1 MQSTLTTNQ
10 GTHFDTDEA
19 RAVSNMK
26 AGLHRQVTSGYSRDR
41 HLLLTAP
48 PQIALA
54 AGGTPVG
61 PDATPAQAFAA
72 AGAAFQVEPRPLA
85 FAMTTGEADD
95 LTTGVPWAGI
105 STHKALVRTDTGR
118 ALGVVGRGYQPIQNQ
133 ALIDLFAF
141 LHEDAQ
147 LDNIVVLG
155 GGKRV
160 YATASISI
168 EGEVIPGDPIRRHLH
183 AFNSFD
189 GTTSFGVFFSDLRL
203 VCANQL
209 AYVSGKGSRRAKA
222 RGEGLVVRHTKAA
235 EAFAQRLPELIDL
248 QTRTFRQSLEE
259 LKPLT
264 TAKLTTEAARAI
276 LEATYADKL
285 AVPIKGDDGKPR
297 PRTFDDLKTERET
310 IRSHYAGST
319 GIGIDTSDRSV
330 WNLFQAITQFE
341 THDAGRL
348 KDPVAAARARL
359 ESLWGGESANRIDR
373 ARQACLALI

>member
-1 MQSTLTTNQ
+1 MQTISTIQ
-10 GTHFDTDEA
+10 GTHSDTPEA
-19 RAVSNMK
+19 LAVSNMK

-61 PDATPAQAFAA
+61 PDAPPSQAFAA
-72 AGAAFQVEPRPLA
+72 AGADFVVESRPIAFDASPEDVTSDWRC
-85 FAMTTGEADD
+85 
-95 LTTGVPWAGI
+95 V
-105 STHKALVRTDTGR
+105 STHKALVRTDTGA
-118 ALGVVGRGYQPIQNQ
+118 ALGVVGRGYQPIQNS
-133 ALIDLFAF
+133 ALVDLFTY

-155 GGKRV
+155 GGRRV

-168 EGEVIPGDPIRRHLH
+168 DGEVIPGDRIRRHLH

-189 GTTSFGVFFSDLRL
+189 GSTAFGVFFSDLRL

-209 AYVSGKGSRRAKA
+209 AYISGRGARRAKA
-222 RGEGLVVRHTKAA
+222 EGHGLIARHTKAA
-235 EAFAQRLPELIDL
+235 EAFARRLPELINL
-248 QTRTFRQSLEE
+248 QTQTFRQSLEE

-264 TAKLTTEAARAI
+264 TTRLSTEAARAI

-285 AVPIKGDDGKPR
+285 STPIKDKATGKPR
-297 PRTFDDLKTERET
+297 PRVLSDLEDSCLGT
-310 IRSHYAGST
+310 IRSHCYGST
-319 GIGIDTSDRSV
+319 GIGIDPADRSV

-359 ESLWGGESANRIDR
+359 ESLWGGEASNRIDR
-373 ARQACLALI
+373 AREACLAVAA

>member
-1 MQSTLTTNQ
+1 MQTITTNQ
-10 GTHFDTDEA
+10 GTHADTPEA
-19 RAVSNMK
+19 FAVSNMR
-26 AGLHRQVTSGYSRDR
+26 AGLHKQVTSGYSRDR

-48 PQIALA
+48 RQVALA

-61 PDATPAQAFAA
+61 PDAPPSLAFAA
-72 AGAAFQVEPRPLA
+72 AGADFIVESRPIAFDHSP
-85 FAMTTGEADD
+85 EAVTFDWRS
-95 LTTGVPWAGI
+95 V
-105 STHKALVRTDTGR
+105 STHKALVRTDTGA

-133 ALIDLFAF
+133 SLIDLFSF

-155 GGKRV
+155 GGRRV
-160 YATASISI
+160 YATATIAI

-189 GTTSFGVFFSDLRL
+189 GSTAFGVFFSDLRL

-209 AYVSGKGSRRAKA
+209 AYISGKGARKA
-222 RGEGLVVRHTKAA
+222 RSRSEGLVMRHTKSA
-235 EAFAQRLPELIDL
+235 EAFARQLPQLIDL
-248 QTRTFRQSLEE
+248 QTRSFRQSLDE

-264 TAKLTTEAARAI
+264 TTRLSTEAARAV
-276 LEATYADKL
+276 LEATYSDKL
-285 AVPIKGDDGKPR
+285 AVPIKDKDTGKPR
-297 PRTFDDLKTERET
+297 PRVLADLEDTCLST
-310 IRSHYAGST
+310 IRSHAFGST
-319 GIGIDTSDRSV
+319 GIGIDPSDRSV

-359 ESLWGGESANRIDR
+359 ESLWGGESAQRIDR
-373 ARQACLALI
+373 AREACLAVAA

>member
-10 GTHFDTDEA
+10 GTHFDTAEA
-19 RAVSNMK
+19 RAVSNMRS
-26 AGLHRQVTSGYSRDR
+26 GLHKQVTSGYSRDR

-72 AGAAFQVEPRPLA
+72 AGADFLVEPCPLA
-85 FAMTTGEADD
+85 FDYSPEAGTFD
-95 LTTGVPWAGI
+95 WRSI
-105 STHKALVRTDTGR
+105 STHKALIRTDTGR

-133 ALIDLFAF
+133 SLIDLFAF

-160 YATASISI
+160 YATATIAI

-183 AFNSFD
+183 AFNSHD
-189 GTTSFGVFFSDLRL
+189 GSTAFGVFFSDLRL

-209 AYVSGKGSRRAKA
+209 AYISGKGARKA
-222 RGEGLVVRHTKAA
+222 RAQGEGLVVRHTRSAT
-235 EAFAQRLPELIDL
+235 EFARRLPELIDL
-248 QTRTFRQSLEE
+248 QSRFFRQTLDE

-264 TAKLTTEAARAI
+264 TASLTTEAARFI

-285 AVPIKGDDGKPR
+285 AVPIKDKDSGEKR
-297 PRTFDDLKTERET
+297 ARTFDDLTTERDT
-310 IRSHYAGST
+310 IRSHCFGST
-319 GIGIDTSDRSV
+319 GIGIATEDRSV

-359 ESLWGGESANRIDR
+359 ESLWGGESAARIAR
-373 ARQACLALI
+373 AREACLALV

>member
-1 MQSTLTTNQ
+1 MQSTLITSQ
-10 GTHFDTDEA
+10 DTHSDTREA
-19 RAVSNMK
+19 LAVSNMK
-26 AGLHRQVTSGYSRDR
+26 AGLHKQVTSGYSREK

-72 AGAAFQVEPRPLA
+72 AGASFVVEPRPLA
-85 FAMTTGEADD
+85 FDHSPEDD
-95 LTTGVPWAGI
+95 AFDWRSI
-105 STHKALVRTDTGR
+105 SSHKALVRTDTGH

-133 ALIDLFAF
+133 ALIDLFSY

-160 YATASISI
+160 YATASIAI

-209 AYVSGKGSRRAKA
+209 AYISGKGSRRAKT
-222 RGEGLVVRHTKAA
+222 RGEGLVMRHTKAA
-235 EAFAQRLPELIDL
+235 EAFARRLPELIDL
-248 QTRTFRQSLEE
+248 QTRTFRQSLDE

-264 TAKLTTEAARAI
+264 TRKLTTEAARAI

-285 AVPIKGDDGKPR
+285 AVPIKDKESGEKR
-297 PRTFDDLKTERET
+297 QRTFDDLTTERDT
-310 IRSHYAGST
+310 IRSHCSGST
-319 GIGIDTSDRSV
+319 GIGIDTSDCSV

-348 KDPVAAARARL
+348 KDPVASARARL
-359 ESLWGGESANRIDR
+359 ESLWGGEGSNRINR
-373 ARQACLALI
+373 AREACLALV